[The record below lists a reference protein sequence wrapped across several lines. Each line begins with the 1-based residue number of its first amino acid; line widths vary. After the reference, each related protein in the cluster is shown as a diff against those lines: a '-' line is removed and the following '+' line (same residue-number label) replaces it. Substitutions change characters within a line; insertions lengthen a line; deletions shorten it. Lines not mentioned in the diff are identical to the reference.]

1 MIAGI
6 ATGAY
11 DDVRTGTNRTRQR
24 GAIALVFATVALL
37 LTLFAPLTSPAG
49 AEWSP
54 PSRVYIEQTGHT
66 LDQVFLDV
74 WRDSGKE
81 ASYGYPVTPEIT
93 LDNGHIVQ
101 YLQYA
106 RFEYWPEGDAEGRY
120 FHIGNIGEELRPISL
135 PRSIAA
141 WNSTGEPKQSA
152 RSEES
157 LRMAQAWLPVTNS
170 AIEFSSRFVAE
181 TRHTVSGE
189 FRDFWELTGEAS
201 YLGNPLTEEYESG
214 GVIYQVFE
222 RGQLQ
227 IAPGEGAQMVPV
239 GLLLAEKYGLDQSPV
254 AQGDVPMYDEA
265 LFVPPP
271 EPEPQQIAI
280 AAGYVP
286 GGGEVWIDINLST
299 QYMIVYQGNSP
310 IMQTYISSGKAGFE
324 TPTGTFRIS
333 LKNGTQDMEGLIG
346 GEYYDV
352 KDVPSVMYFTGVG
365 HAIHGAYWH
374 NNFGA
379 PMSHGCINVPV
390 DLAAYLYEITPS
402 GARVEIHF

>member
-6 ATGAY
+6 STGAY
-11 DDVRTGTNRTRQR
+11 DDVRTGTNRTRRR
-24 GAIALVFATVALL
+24 GVIALAFATVALL
-37 LTLFAPLTSPAG
+37 LTLLAPLTSPAG

-214 GVIYQVFE
+214 GVIHQVFE

-227 IAPGEGAQMVPV
+227 IAPGEGARMVPV

-254 AQGDVPMYDEA
+254 AQGDIPTYDEA
-265 LFVPPP
+265 LFVAPPP
-271 EPEPQQIAI
+271 
-280 AAGYVP
+280 
-286 GGGEVWIDINLST
+286 
-299 QYMIVYQGNSP
+299 
-310 IMQTYISSGKAGFE
+310 
-324 TPTGTFRIS
+324 
-333 LKNGTQDMEGLIG
+333 
-346 GEYYDV
+346 
-352 KDVPSVMYFTGVG
+352 
-365 HAIHGAYWH
+365 
-374 NNFGA
+374 
-379 PMSHGCINVPV
+379 
-390 DLAAYLYEITPS
+390 
-402 GARVEIHF
+402 